1 MHGSNS
7 LSQIFYRP
15 IEAAIRWAGLLKY
28 QHNILPEMTPS
39 RHLPERLD
47 CPRWGEL
54 RLCTDRIYDAIVN
67 GELPYGRD
75 GITLNDPA
83 LWDSPDLTIRHIDL
97 KRWMRDHY
105 PEQRPRFLFSRRERL
120 VHPAI
125 TLETGHA
132 MLIERQ
138 ALRVQ
143 LEHCRRDLRSIQE
156 LYDSLSRQRE
166 TVSAPN
172 QCPLSDRA
180 ESTYLHIIGSLLELM
195 LGHSPSGVPYS
206 SFKTQEAIVS
216 ALIAN
221 HSGIMGITERTL
233 NGKFASARRKIR
245 SAIS

>member
-1 MHGSNS
+1 MHGSKS
-7 LSQIFYRP
+7 LSQVFYRP
-15 IEAAIRWAGLLKY
+15 IEAAIRWAGLLQY
-28 QHNILPEMTPS
+28 QHDILSAMTPS

-47 CPRWGEL
+47 CPRWDEL
-54 RLCTDRIYDAIVN
+54 RLCMDRIYDAIVN

-75 GITLNDPA
+75 GITLNDPS

-97 KRWMRDHY
+97 KFWMQDHY

-143 LEHCRRDLRSIQE
+143 LEHCRRDLHSLQE
-156 LYDSLSRQRE
+156 QYEELIKQRDSL
-166 TVSAPN
+166 AACN
-172 QCPLSDRA
+172 QSPISERA
-180 ESTYLHIIGSLLELM
+180 ESTYLHIIGGMLELI
-195 LGHSPSGVPYS
+195 LGDSPSGAPYS
-206 SFKTQEAIVS
+206 SFKTQDAIVS
-216 ALIAN
+216 VLVA
-221 HSGIMGITERTL
+221 HYSGAMGITERTL
-233 NGKFASARRKIR
+233 NGKFASARRKLR